1 MFLRIFSPKEFLE
14 MIFTKSLNLFLPT
27 KFMPLTIFS
36 DKVRFRYKSKNWQYQ
51 FDEIKELGLL
61 KKKKKY
67 FLENAAFI
75 AVTATTYYCMLF
87 SNLMDLYYII
97 PAILCYAFIIAIRFS
112 NKAEFVYFVFVKDI
126 YQNEIR
132 TKIAAKD
139 RMLVGKQIDSY
150 LDLQFE
156 KSVKRTA

>member
-14 MIFTKSLNLFLPT
+14 MIFIKSLNLFLPT

-51 FDEIKELGLL
+51 FNEIKELGLL

>member
-1 MFLRIFSPKEFLE
+1 
-14 MIFTKSLNLFLPT
+14 
-27 KFMPLTIFS
+27 MPLTIFS

-67 FLENAAFI
+67 FLENGAFI

-87 SNLMDLYYII
+87 SNVMDLYYII
-97 PAILCYAFIIAIRFS
+97 PAILCYSLIIAIRFG

-132 TKIAAKD
+132 AKIENKD
-139 RMLVGKQIDSY
+139 RILIGKQIDSY
-150 LDLQFE
+150 IDLQFE
-156 KSVKRTA
+156 RSVKRTA

>member
-1 MFLRIFSPKEFLE
+1 
-14 MIFTKSLNLFLPT
+14 
-27 KFMPLTIFS
+27 MPLTIFS

-67 FLENAAFI
+67 FLENGAFL
-75 AVTATTYYCMLF
+75 AVTAATYYCMLF

-97 PAILCYAFIIAIRFS
+97 PAILCYSFILAMRFG
-112 NKAEFVYFVFVKDI
+112 NKAEFAYFVFVKDI
-126 YQNEIR
+126 YQNKIR

-139 RMLVGKQIDSY
+139 RILVGKQIDSY

-156 KSVKRTA
+156 RSIKRTA

>member
-1 MFLRIFSPKEFLE
+1 
-14 MIFTKSLNLFLPT
+14 
-27 KFMPLTIFS
+27 MPLTIFS

-51 FDEIKELGLL
+51 FDEIKEIGLL

-67 FLENAAFI
+67 FLENGAFI
-75 AVTATTYYCMLF
+75 AVTAVTYYCMIF

-97 PAILCYAFIIAIRFS
+97 PAILCYTLIIVFRFS
-112 NKAEFVYFVFVKDI
+112 NSKESVYFVFVKDI

-132 TKIAAKD
+132 TKIEAKD
-139 RMLVGKQIDSY
+139 RVLVGKQIDHF

-156 KSVKRTA
+156 RSIKRTA

>member
-1 MFLRIFSPKEFLE
+1 
-14 MIFTKSLNLFLPT
+14 
-27 KFMPLTIFS
+27 MPLTFFS
-36 DKVRFRYKSKNWQYQ
+36 NEVRFRYKSKNWQYQ

-61 KKKKKY
+61 KKKRKY
-67 FLENAAFI
+67 FLENGAFI
-75 AVTATTYYCMLF
+75 AVTAAAYYCMLF
-87 SNLMDLYYII
+87 STMMDLYYII

-132 TKIAAKD
+132 TKIALKD
-139 RMLVGKQIDSY
+139 RAMVGKQIDYY

-156 KSVKRTA
+156 RSIQKTA

>member
-1 MFLRIFSPKEFLE
+1 
-14 MIFTKSLNLFLPT
+14 
-27 KFMPLTIFS
+27 MPLTIFS

-51 FDEIKELGLL
+51 FDEIKEIGLL

-67 FLENAAFI
+67 FLENGAFI
-75 AVTATTYYCMLF
+75 AVTAVAYYCMIF

-97 PAILCYAFIIAIRFS
+97 PAILCYTLIIVFRFS
-112 NKAEFVYFVFVKDI
+112 NSKESVYFVFVKDI

-132 TKIAAKD
+132 TKIEAKD
-139 RMLVGKQIDSY
+139 RVLVGKQIDHY

-156 KSVKRTA
+156 RSIKRTA